1 MKNNIKR
8 IFIIILIIINF
19 IIPTTL
25 QAVEIDNNI
34 PEEPIQEPE
43 NPNPGENTNPETDP
57 PIETPTNPPVTPEE
71 PQNPEKPVQ
80 EPENPQSQ
88 IQEPETSTEQPTTYH
103 QETYTYEQKSDNN
116 YLRFLEIKNVD
127 IEPEFDRE
135 TMEYYVVVD
144 LSVDEL
150 EITANAEDRSATVKI
165 LGNTQL
171 EEGENTITI
180 IVTAEDLSQRTYK
193 IIVTKTDNAELVNAN
208 LKSLYV
214 KGFEIYPTF
223 SSKIYKYNLT
233 INEKIYSLEILAEAE
248 NENATIEIKGNNQLK
263 EGNNTITI
271 TVTAEDGITKR
282 EYSINTFISSLT
294 VEVKEENKL
303 PALIA
308 MGIGAL
314 IALILLI
321 HIIKNKQ

>member
-127 IEPEFDRE
+127 IEPEFDKK
-135 TMEYYVVVD
+135 TTEYYVVVD

-150 EITANAEDRSATVKI
+150 EITATAEDSNATVKI
-165 LGNTQL
+165 SGNTQL
-171 EEGENTITI
+171 EEGENTII
-180 IVTAEDLSQRTYK
+180 IVVTAEDSTERTYK

-223 SSKIYKYNLT
+223 SSKIYK
-233 INEKIYSLEILAEAE
+233 
-248 NENATIEIKGNNQLK
+248 
-263 EGNNTITI
+263 
-271 TVTAEDGITKR
+271 
-282 EYSINTFISSLT
+282 
-294 VEVKEENKL
+294 
-303 PALIA
+303 
-308 MGIGAL
+308 
-314 IALILLI
+314 
-321 HIIKNKQ
+321 

>member
-34 PEEPIQEPE
+34 PEKPIQEPE
-43 NPNPGENTNPETDP
+43 NPNLGENTNPETDP

-71 PQNPEKPVQ
+71 TQNPEKPVQ

-88 IQEPETSTEQPTTYH
+88 TQETETLTEQPTTYH
-103 QETYTYEQKSDNN
+103 QGTYIYEQKSDNN

-193 IIVTKTDNAELVNAN
+193 ILVTKTDNAELVNAN

-308 MGIGAL
+308 MGIGVL

-321 HIIKNKQ
+321 HIIKNKK

>member
-71 PQNPEKPVQ
+71 TQNPEKPVQ
-80 EPENPQSQ
+80 ESENPQSQ
-88 IQEPETSTEQPTTYH
+88 IREPETSTEQPTTYH

-127 IEPEFDRE
+127 IEPEFDKK
-135 TMEYYVVVD
+135 TTEYYVVVD

-150 EITANAEDRSATVKI
+150 EITATAEDSNATVKI
-165 LGNTQL
+165 SGNTQL
-171 EEGENTITI
+171 EEGENTII
-180 IVTAEDLSQRTYK
+180 IVVTAEDSTERTYK

-308 MGIGAL
+308 MGIGVL

-321 HIIKNKQ
+321 HIIKNKK

>member
-71 PQNPEKPVQ
+71 TQNPEKPVQ
-80 EPENPQSQ
+80 ESENPQSQ

-135 TMEYYVVVD
+135 TMEYYVVLD

-193 IIVTKTDNAELVNAN
+193 ILVTKTDNAELVNAN

-308 MGIGAL
+308 MGIGVL

-321 HIIKNKQ
+321 HIIKNKK

>member
-8 IFIIILIIINF
+8 SFIIILIIINF

-71 PQNPEKPVQ
+71 TQNPEKPVQ

-88 IQEPETSTEQPTTYH
+88 TQETETLTEQPTAYH
-103 QETYTYEQKSDNN
+103 QETYIDEQKSDNN

-127 IEPEFDRE
+127 IEPEFDKK
-135 TMEYYVVVD
+135 TTEYYVVVD

-150 EITANAEDRSATVKI
+150 EITATAEDSNATVKI
-165 LGNTQL
+165 SGNTQL
-171 EEGENTITI
+171 EEGENTII
-180 IVTAEDLSQRTYK
+180 IVVTAEDSTERTYK

-282 EYSINTFISSLT
+282 EYTINTFISSLT

-321 HIIKNKQ
+321 HIIKNKK

>member
-71 PQNPEKPVQ
+71 TQNPEKPVQ
-80 EPENPQSQ
+80 ESENPQSQ

-127 IEPEFDRE
+127 IEPEFDKK
-135 TMEYYVVVD
+135 TTEYYVVVD

-150 EITANAEDRSATVKI
+150 EITATAEDSNATVKI
-165 LGNTQL
+165 SGNTQL
-171 EEGENTITI
+171 EEGENTII
-180 IVTAEDLSQRTYK
+180 IVVTAEDSTERTYK

-308 MGIGAL
+308 MGIGVL

-321 HIIKNKQ
+321 HIIKNKK

>member
-1 MKNNIKR
+1 M
-8 IFIIILIIINF
+8 
-19 IIPTTL
+19 
-25 QAVEIDNNI
+25 EIDNNI
-34 PEEPIQEPE
+34 PEKPIQEPE
-43 NPNPGENTNPETDP
+43 NPNLGENTNPETDP

-71 PQNPEKPVQ
+71 TQNPEKPVQ
-80 EPENPQSQ
+80 ESENPQSQ

-127 IEPEFDRE
+127 IEPEFDKK
-135 TMEYYVVVD
+135 TTEYYVVVD

-150 EITANAEDRSATVKI
+150 EITATAEDSNATVKI
-165 LGNTQL
+165 SGNTQL
-171 EEGENTITI
+171 EEGENTII
-180 IVTAEDLSQRTYK
+180 IVVTAEDSTERTYK

-294 VEVKEENKL
+294 VKVKEENKL

-308 MGIGAL
+308 MGIGVL

-321 HIIKNKQ
+321 HIIKNKK